1 MRIQGDDD
9 VFVDF
14 KKKLLRII
22 YLASTLITGNG
33 NTLQLLNVF
42 CVIVIVDVL

>member
-1 MRIQGDDD
+1 MRIQGDND

-22 YLASTLITGNG
+22 YLASTTGNG